1 MIRTVLTRAARGAGA
16 GLFALLLAAVAGLAS
31 LPAAAPPA
39 RAAGPA
45 PAATAPA
52 AVPAA
57 VPAAPTTAAA
67 PAPASVSPEE
77 LERLVNALQDE
88 GQRAKLVQQLQ
99 GLIAAERA
107 IKAEEDKTDPA
118 SLVESLSDRLD
129 AISGELLAAA
139 AVVVDA
145 PRLIDWVRD
154 QVTDPTARERWLE
167 VSLKLS
173 IIFGFALF
181 VEWVTRTA
189 LIRARRAL
197 DARDVRSVSARL
209 LMILARATVEA
220 LPIIA
225 FALIA
230 YTILPL
236 TQPRFATAKVAATL
250 ISANLA
256 ARIIVAVANT
266 ILLPREVS
274 LFLGMTEETRNY
286 LFIWVRRF
294 THWAVYGYGFA
305 EGAWWLGVPGG
316 IYAILLKGT
325 ALVLAILATV
335 FVLQN
340 RVAVARWLRGRR
352 TDAAAAA
359 AVPGA
364 DAATAT
370 ASPTA
375 PFARYGGLRI
385 VRNRLADVWHL
396 LAITYI
402 VGIYC
407 VYALRITGGF
417 TFVLRGTVLTL
428 ALLVASRVIVGLVQ
442 RASRHGFAI
451 SPELKAKFPTLEQRA
466 NRYLPILLWVTS
478 IVVYAFAALAILQ
491 AWDIESFSWFGT
503 NIGRRL
509 TGSLLTIGGVLLT
522 SLVGWEIFS
531 SAIERYLSAVDDDGR
546 PVARSARARTLL
558 PLFRSAM
565 LVLLVVM
572 VSLIVLSELG
582 VNIAPLLAG
591 AGVVGLAIG
600 FGSQALVKDV
610 ITGLFILIEDT
621 LAVGDVVDVGG
632 GHSGVVEALS
642 VRTIRL
648 RDMTGTVHT
657 VPFSAVTTI
666 KNMTRDFAFFVAD
679 VALSYAED
687 PDNAVDVLKSVA
699 DELAADAEY
708 RPLILDRLEVIGL
721 DTFKDNGFIIKVR
734 LKTLPMRQWVVG
746 REFNRRMKKAFDRAG
761 VAMATNI
768 LPNYLS
774 QLHPAPPPV
783 ATPEAAPAETIEEPK
798 GGEPNS
804 RASEPISAGRRR
816 SKTA

>member
-1 MIRTVLTRAARGAGA
+1 MIRTVLPRAARSAGA
-16 GLFALLLAAVAGLAS
+16 CLLAFLLAVVVGLALPDAAPPAFAAGS
-31 LPAAAPPA
+31 APAAASAPAPAAAPGA
-39 RAAGPA
+39 
-45 PAATAPA
+45 AATAPA
-52 AVPAA
+52 PVSAA
-57 VPAAPTTAAA
+57 
-67 PAPASVSPEE
+67 E
-77 LERLVNALQDE
+77 LERLVDTLQDE

-99 GLIAAERA
+99 GLIAAERGV
-107 IKAEEDKTDPA
+107 KAEEDKTNPA
-118 SLVESLSDRLD
+118 SLLENLSDRLD

-145 PRLIDWVRD
+145 PRLIDWVQD
-154 QVTDPTARERWLE
+154 QASDPTARERWLE

-181 VEWVTRTA
+181 VEWAVRTA

-197 DARDVRSVSARL
+197 DARHVQSLPARL
-209 LMILARATVEA
+209 LMILARAVVEA
-220 LPIIA
+220 LPIVA

-250 ISANLA
+250 IDANLTS
-256 ARIIVAVANT
+256 RVILAVAHT
-266 ILLPREVS
+266 ILLPREIP
-274 LFLGMTEETRNY
+274 LFLGMTEETRSY

-294 THWAVYGYGFA
+294 THWTVYGYGFA

-325 ALVLAILATV
+325 ALVIAILAIV

-340 RVAVARWLRGRR
+340 RAAVARWLRGRR
-352 TDAAAAA
+352 PDAA
-359 AVPGA
+359 AVPGM
-364 DAATAT
+364 AAAP
-370 ASPTA
+370 ASA
-375 PFARYGGLRI
+375 QRNSLRI

-407 VYALRITGGF
+407 VYALRIAGGF
-417 TFVLRGTVLTL
+417 TFTLRGTLLTL
-428 ALLVASRVIVGLVQ
+428 AVLIASRVIVGLVQ
-442 RASRHGFAI
+442 RASQHGFAI
-451 SPELKAKFPTLEQRA
+451 GPELKAKFPTLEQRA
-466 NRYLPILLWVTS
+466 NRYLPILLWVAST
-478 IVVYAFAALAILQ
+478 VVYAFAALAILQ

-503 NIGRRL
+503 NIGRHL
-509 TGSLLTIGGVLLT
+509 TGSLLTIGAVVL
-522 SLVGWEIFS
+522 SAMVAWEIFS
-531 SAIERYLSAVDDDGR
+531 SAIERYLAAVDDNGR

-558 PLFRSAM
+558 PLFRTAM
-565 LVLLVVM
+565 LVLLLVT

-632 GHSGVVEALS
+632 GHSGVVEAIS

-648 RDMTGTVHT
+648 RDMTGTLHT
-657 VPFSAVTTI
+657 IPFSAVTTI
-666 KNMTRDFAFFVAD
+666 RNMTRDFAFFVAE

-687 PDNAVDVLKSVA
+687 PDNAIDVLKSVA
-699 DELAADAEY
+699 EELAGDAEF

-721 DTFKDNGFIIKVR
+721 DKFADNGFVIKVR
-734 LKTLPMRQWVVG
+734 LKTLPMRQWAVG

-761 VAMATNI
+761 IAMASNV
-768 LPNYLS
+768 LPNYLN
-774 QLHPAPPPV
+774 QLHPAPPPA
-783 ATPEAAPAETIEEPK
+783 ATPETPPAETMEEPK
-798 GGEPNS
+798 GAEPDS
-804 RASEPISAGRRR
+804 VESAPVSAGRRR
-816 SKTA
+816 AKTG